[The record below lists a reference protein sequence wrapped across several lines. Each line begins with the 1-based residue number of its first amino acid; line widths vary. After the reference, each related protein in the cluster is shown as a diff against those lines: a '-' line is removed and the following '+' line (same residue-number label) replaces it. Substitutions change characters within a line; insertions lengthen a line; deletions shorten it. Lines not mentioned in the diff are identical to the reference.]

1 MMYGD
6 LYNIMSPQEFR
17 AKYSQ
22 AECKALDAQLDQLEA
37 NLPSKLSEKE
47 INRLDEFVRDLA
59 KVQKYQN
66 EQEEAALLRL
76 LP

>member
-6 LYNIMSPQEFR
+6 LYNIMSPQEFK

-37 NLPSKLSEKE
+37 NLPCELTEQE
-47 INRLDEFVRDLA
+47 MNRLDEFVRDLA
-59 KVQKYQN
+59 KVQKYQS
-66 EQEEAALLRL
+66 EQEEAAIF
-76 LP
+76 